1 MEKGYSFAVCQRE
14 RRTGSSYAV
23 LKRCARKNCG
33 NHAPETSVTIPPAPE
48 RQTGTGKIIRG
59 KMQGKRNNGALF
71 AENGLYF
78 PGKRAYDE
86 TRNRSRR
93 GGGRTGG

>member
-1 MEKGYSFAVCQRE
+1 MSKGKADRLILRCFEAVRKKKLRE
-14 RRTGSSYAV
+14 PCPRNLSNHFPGS
-23 LKRCARKNCG
+23 
-33 NHAPETSVTIPPAPE
+33 
-48 RQTGTGKIIRG
+48 GKADRHG
-59 KMQGKRNNGALF
+59 KDNPRKMQGKRNNGALF